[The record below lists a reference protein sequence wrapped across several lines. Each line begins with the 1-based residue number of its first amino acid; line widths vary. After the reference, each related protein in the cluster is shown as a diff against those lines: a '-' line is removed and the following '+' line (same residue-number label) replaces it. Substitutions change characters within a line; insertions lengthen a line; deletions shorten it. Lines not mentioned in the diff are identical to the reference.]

1 MKLAG
6 LVFSADELNRHVFG
20 LRRYAAIFGWSEAKL
35 ENLRIKIVDG
45 SAKMHGIPH
54 SDGDEKNIGEDER
67 VGRLDRDVI
76 AGKDP
81 LLLDARPGGL
91 NSQLELDFACLRI
104 VMGDVVGVS

>member
-20 LRRYAAIFGWSEAKL
+20 LRRYAAIFGWSESEL

-45 SAKMHGIPH
+45 RAKMHGIPH
-54 SDGDEKNIGEDER
+54 SHRDEKNIGENER

-76 AGKDP
+76 AGKDT
-81 LLLDARPGGL
+81 LLLDSCSGGL
-91 NSQLELDFACLRI
+91 NHQLECDLAQLLIRNRP
-104 VMGDVVGVS
+104 